1 MLYDVR
7 TYVCRPG
14 TLKKHLALYEE
25 FGWEAQR
32 SHLGEPLAYLLT
44 ETGDV
49 NSYTHI
55 WVYDDAADRDRKR
68 TALYQDAKWLAYVE
82 KSGAAGYLLSQHNSL
97 MVPAAFFA
105 KS

>member
-14 TLKKHLALYEE
+14 TLKKHLALYAEL
-25 FGWEAQR
+25 GWEPQR
-32 SHLGEPLAYLLT
+32 SHLGEPLAYLTT

-55 WVYDDAADRDRKR
+55 WVYDDAADRESKR
-68 TALYQDAKWLAYVE
+68 AALYQDAKWLAYVE
-82 KSGAAGYLLSQHNSL
+82 KSGAAGFLLSQSNSL

-105 KS
+105 KK